1 MVSHRSDIGCLLC
14 RLLCP
19 ALFSLPWAWGV
30 FPRLQQ
36 EQRTL
41 HTSQRGATA
50 ATHSPAESSTIL
62 QAQQAQFGLRQG
74 GVLGMLA
81 AGSSG
86 GMQSCWHPAGMG
98 QRLLSSST
106 QDSHTEAATAA
117 TEVLPISIS
126 TPGSNGSNRPG
137 RLDASHIDMSDTLTL
152 AACIRRF
159 RCRGHLVSQL
169 DPLKRTPGGPW
180 LGPIGDAYSR

>member
-1 MVSHRSDIGCLLC
+1 
-14 RLLCP
+14 
-19 ALFSLPWAWGV
+19 
-30 FPRLQQ
+30 
-36 EQRTL
+36 
-41 HTSQRGATA
+41 
-50 ATHSPAESSTIL
+50 
-62 QAQQAQFGLRQG
+62 
-74 GVLGMLA
+74 
-81 AGSSG
+81 
-86 GMQSCWHPAGMG
+86 MG

-106 QDSHTEAATAA
+106 QGSHTEAATAA
-117 TEVLPISIS
+117 TEVLPVSIG